1 MTFFLKISK
10 RNKVK
15 YDELRSMLQK
25 AIRRGNKEEA
35 LFCAEEF
42 NIDGYGNAVWNNL
55 KLIATEDIGLGE
67 CTATTVINEKYKEW
81 LDVVKKENKKAGV
94 LRSKTTECYK
104 YENANTILY
113 SATVYLSNCKKSR
126 MLPQLCYLYLFN
138 VQSTYI
144 ADKRLQLVYNAW
156 KDKCEDAPLYIFDN
170 VFKDCQYKQ
179 VKKVGFVLARLLESK
194 FRQATEKLILLCTT
208 YLYYWGY
215 HQQLIRIV
223 ELSVLKKNIPVLTD
237 AFHNNK
243 ALFIETK
250 QKLYLYQM
258 VLHVYRV
265 AELDVCTTNYEQ
277 VDNADGYEFK
287 GVPDY
292 ALDKHTRRGK
302 QLKRGILHFQ
312 TVGVL
317 VNNLNEKLLDPYSAL
332 GKRAYEEDEQQH
344 GTRNAK
350 SAKLLK
356 RKEAFFENYKNL
368 NVETNKRKRKQPPT
382 KKISK
387 LAKYIK

>member
-113 SATVYLSNCKKSR
+113 SGTVYLSNCKKSR

-258 VLHVYRV
+258 VLHVYRI